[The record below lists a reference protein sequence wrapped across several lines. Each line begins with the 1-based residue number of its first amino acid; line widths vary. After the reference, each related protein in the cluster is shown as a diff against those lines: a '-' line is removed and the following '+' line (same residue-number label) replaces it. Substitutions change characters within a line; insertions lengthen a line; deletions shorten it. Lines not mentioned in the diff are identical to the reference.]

1 MGDEELTPAE
11 MSRLWAEALIRA
23 VNALS
28 PAADVLFEAVLKSG
42 SSDLPQT
49 VRVSSARRGDPSL
62 TIVVEEV
69 QAFLSID
76 SAPGVFVAYE
86 FEGTPADLEKEVE
99 SRDRGPERDG
109 AHALSEV
116 DLVEHVHAFTR
127 FGFSLVRFPLFERLK
142 IFSGSSGVA
151 LSWVNFDL
159 SWPLVLVRKWRP

>member
-1 MGDEELTPAE
+1 MSDEELTPTE
-11 MSRLWAEALIRA
+11 RSRLWAEALVRA
-23 VNALS
+23 MNARA
-28 PAADVLFEAVLKSG
+28 PAADVLFEAVLTSRP
-42 SSDLPQT
+42 SDLPQT
-49 VRVSSARRGDPSL
+49 VQVSSARRDDPSL

-76 SAPGVFVAYE
+76 AAPGVFVAYE
-86 FEGTPADLEKEVE
+86 FEGSPAGLEKKVE
-99 SRDRGPERDG
+99 SRERGPERDG

-116 DLVEHVHAFTR
+116 DLVEHVDAFTR

-142 IFSGSSGVA
+142 IFSDNSGVA